1 MKRKRSLIGILTWL
15 LVLFMAAA
23 PWVFAQEQETQKK
36 FKQEELDQM
45 LAPLALYPD
54 DLLTQVLM
62 ASTYPLEIVQAARWA
77 NAKENKALKGDQ
89 LTATLEKQDW
99 DPSVKS
105 LVNCPEVLAMM
116 NEKLDWTI
124 KLGDAFLAS
133 EKDVMDTIQKLRQKA
148 KEAGNLKS
156 TDQQKVLVQ
165 EHVIVIEPT
174 KPTYVYVATYDPM
187 VVYGTWWYTGYYPY
201 SYYPYYGYG
210 GGFWLGAA
218 WGYAWGHAN
227 WNGAHIEHNINQNI
241 NINNKIDR
249 GKYASQLPAGS
260 RGDGKWQHDARHRK
274 DVPYRD
280 RATTQKYNKGAS
292 TRDVQAR
299 DAYRGRSD
307 QGRQSLEQRRETDR
321 GRGEAGGQ
329 RRDDAFSG
337 MGDGNKTRDY
347 SSRGNASR
355 DRMSS
360 SSGGRGGGSWGGGG
374 RSGGGFGGGGRGGRR

>member
-1 MKRKRSLIGILTWL
+1 MKGKRSCLSILILL
-15 LVLFMAAA
+15 LVLCMASWA
-23 PWVFAQEQETQKK
+23 FAQDEGTQKK

-45 LAPLALYPD
+45 LAPIALYPD

-62 ASTYPLEIVQAARWA
+62 ASTYPLEIVQAARWVST
-77 NAKENKALKGDQ
+77 KENKALKGDQ
-89 LTATLEKQDW
+89 LTAALEKQDW

-105 LVNCPEVLAMM
+105 LVNSPEVLTMM

-133 EKDVMDTIQKLRQKA
+133 EKDVMDTIQKLRLKA

-156 TDQQKVLVQ
+156 NDQQKVLVQ
-165 EHVIVIEPT
+165 ENVIVIEPT
-174 KPTYVYVATYDPM
+174 NPTYVYVATYDPM

-201 SYYPYYGYG
+201 YYYPYYGYG

-227 WNGAHIEHNINQNI
+227 WNGAHVEHNINQNI

-260 RGDGKWQHDARHRK
+260 RRQGTWQHDPSHRK

-292 TRDVQAR
+292 TRDVQTR
-299 DAYRGRSD
+299 EEYRGRTD
-307 QGRQSLEQRRETDR
+307 QGRQSLEQRRDTDR
-321 GRGEAGGQ
+321 SRGETGGQ

-347 SSRGNASR
+347 SSRGNSSR
-355 DRMSS
+355 QSMSS
-360 SSGGRGGGSWGGGG
+360 SRGSGFGGGG
-374 RSGGGFGGGGRGGRR
+374 RGGGFGGGGRGGCRL

>member
-1 MKRKRSLIGILTWL
+1 MERKKYFIGALI
-15 LVLFMAAA
+15 LVLALFMAA
-23 PWVFAQEQETQKK
+23 PMWLFAQDQAKEKK

-45 LAPLALYPD
+45 LAPIALYPD
-54 DLLTQVLM
+54 ALLTQILM
-62 ASTYPLEIVQAARWA
+62 ASTYPLEIALAGRW
-77 NAKENKALKGDQ
+77 AKENKALKGDQ
-89 LTATLEKQDW
+89 LTAALEKQDW

-133 EKDVMDTIQKLRQKA
+133 EKDVMDTIQKLRVKA

-165 EHVIVIEPT
+165 ENVIVIEPT
-174 KPTYVYVATYDPM
+174 NPTYVYVATYDPM

-249 GKYASQLPAGS
+249 NKYASQLPAGS
-260 RGDGKWQHDARHRK
+260 RGQGTWQHDARHRK

-280 RATTQKYNKGAS
+280 QATTQKYNRGAS
-292 TRDVQAR
+292 TQDVKSR
-299 DAYRGRSD
+299 DAYRGRTD
-307 QGRQSLEQRRETDR
+307 QGGQSLGQRKDTDR
-321 GRGEAGGQ
+321 GKGEAGGQ

-337 MGDGNKTRDY
+337 AGDGNRTRDY
-347 SSRGNASR
+347 SSRGNSSR
-355 DRMSS
+355 ESMSS
-360 SSGGRGGGSWGGGG
+360 SRGSGFGGGG
-374 RSGGGFGGGGRGGRR
+374 RSGGGFGGGGRGGGGRR